1 MHKVKH
7 SLEIIVPITPFLSL
21 NRDFACRIKKNVLP
35 LSRFC
40 SAVPFGDDRMK
51 RESGENPE
59 QSRCCVL
66 RKKLFNPHL
75 PLPYDEG
82 GKANSRSESEDLQS
96 HESVFCA
103 LCSRGKRLGEL
114 RFIHYRNMNKT
125 KRTATAVFLTLCL
138 GCPVHAGV
146 PDSTLT
152 STHTINEVEVQ
163 AQRLATQVTTT
174 TATQEIKQ
182 EEMRRLAIQN
192 AAEAIRHF
200 AGVMVRDYGGIG
212 GLKTVSVRG
221 LGATHTAVSYDDV
234 VIGNCLAGQTDLGRY
249 ASSTLS
255 GISLHVGQGSNLLS
269 TARALASGSL
279 VNMSSQQW
287 LPKDKPYSL
296 NANLQGGSF
305 GYFSPTLNTTHKIGE
320 HTQAGMSYSLITA
333 HGQYPFTL
341 PNVNTVVSEKRTN
354 TDVYQLS
361 EEWNLQHRI
370 DSSSTIDAKVYYYD
384 SERGL
389 PGAVILYNNHSTERL
404 TEKNLFAQ
412 ARYAKQWDTKWHLRA
427 IAKYTYGY
435 SHYTETNVKYPGGKY
450 AEKFD
455 QDEYYLQATLLYR
468 PSWHWQLSIAQDGF
482 INTLDSDIPNFIY
495 PIRYTSLTALQAQ
508 YHNHWL
514 NVRGILLGT
523 LINETSTKIQNSE
536 SRTHKE
542 LNPTLSASLRPLS
555 DIPLYLRLMYKSTFR
570 MPTFNELYYQAT
582 GNRELRPE
590 NAQEYTLGI
599 AWQAPQTGCLET
611 FSITADG
618 YFNDVTDKIVAFPTT
633 YVWKMANYGRVH
645 ITGLDA
651 ALNTQLR
658 FAPKTAL
665 SIGASYTLQH
675 AINVTDP
682 EAQGYGLQLPYT
694 PLHSGSMRL
703 LLTTPWVGIGYS
715 MIASSERYSMSQQIA
730 RYRIAPYAEHT
741 LTLTRDFTL
750 RGIGLIVQA
759 EAINL
764 TNAHYE
770 IIQYYPMPGRQ
781 FRLSFTVKI

>member
-1 MHKVKH
+1 
-7 SLEIIVPITPFLSL
+7 
-21 NRDFACRIKKNVLP
+21 
-35 LSRFC
+35 
-40 SAVPFGDDRMK
+40 
-51 RESGENPE
+51 
-59 QSRCCVL
+59 
-66 RKKLFNPHL
+66 
-75 PLPYDEG
+75 
-82 GKANSRSESEDLQS
+82 
-96 HESVFCA
+96 
-103 LCSRGKRLGEL
+103 
-114 RFIHYRNMNKT
+114 MNKA
-125 KRTATAVFLTLCL
+125 KRIAIAVFLTLCFWH
-138 GCPVHAGV
+138 PVHAGV
-146 PDSTLT
+146 PDSTLF
-152 STHTINEVEVQ
+152 STHTINEVKVQ

-174 TATQEIKQ
+174 TAKQEIKQ

-192 AAEAIRHF
+192 AAEAMRHF
-200 AGVMVRDYGGIG
+200 AGTMVRDYGGIG

-234 VIGNCLAGQTDLGRY
+234 VIGNCLAGQIDLGRY
-249 ASSTLS
+249 ASSTIS

-269 TARALASGSL
+269 TARALASGSQ

-287 LPKDKPYSL
+287 LPQDKPYSF

-305 GYFSPTLNTTHKIGE
+305 GYFSPTLSTTHKIGE
-320 HTQAGMSYSLITA
+320 HTQVGMSYSLITA

-341 PNVNTVVSEKRTN
+341 PNVNTVVNEKRTN

-361 EEWNLQHRI
+361 EEWNLQHRF
-370 DSSSTIDAKVYYYD
+370 DSTSTIDAKIYYYD

-404 TEKNLFAQ
+404 TEKSLFAQ
-412 ARYAKQWDTKWHLRA
+412 ARYTKQWDAKWHLRT

-450 AEKFD
+450 AEEFG

-468 PSWHWQLSIAQDGF
+468 PSWHWQLSVAQDGF

-495 PIRYTSLTALQAQ
+495 PTRYTSLTALQAQ
-508 YHNHWL
+508 YRNHWL
-514 NVRGILLGT
+514 NLRGILLGT
-523 LINETSTKIQNSE
+523 LINETSQTVQHATFKSQK
-536 SRTHKE
+536 RLT
-542 LNPTLSASLRPLS
+542 PTLSASIHPFN
-555 DIPLYLRLMYKSTFR
+555 IPFYLRLMYKSTFR
-570 MPTFNELYYQAT
+570 MPTFNELYYKAT

-590 NAQEYTLGI
+590 NAHEYTLGI
-599 AWQAPQTGCLET
+599 AWQAPQAGCLES
-611 FSITADG
+611 FSITTDG
-618 YFNDVTDKIVAFPTT
+618 YFNNVTDKIVAFPTT

-645 ITGLDA
+645 IIGLDA
-651 ALNTQLR
+651 TLNAQLR

-665 SIGASYTLQH
+665 SIGASYTFQH
-675 AINVTDP
+675 AIDITDP
-682 EAQGYGLQLPYT
+682 EAQGYGVQLPYT

-703 LLTTPWVGIGYS
+703 LLSTPWVGIGYS
-715 MIASSERYSMSQQIA
+715 MITSSERYSMSQQIA

-750 RGIGLIVQA
+750 RSTSLIVQA